1 MMNLDKVFVVD
12 IECDGLLDTLTKLH
26 VLSACYYSENNKWE
40 IISTNDSAR
49 IQNLVGNPDNVIV
62 GHNFIG
68 YDKPAL
74 EKLGYEFKAQVI
86 DTLGLSWYLYNE
98 HLKHG
103 LESWGE
109 RFGVPKPEIEDWE
122 NLTYEDYK
130 HRCEEDVKI
139 NTNLWVKMLSLLTEL
154 YEDRNTIISV
164 IKYFTFK
171 MECLRYQ
178 EENKVLIDIEK
189 CKENLGILES
199 IIEEKNEQLKKVM
212 PKVPK
217 YSVRKKPAN
226 PFKKDGSLSAA
237 GERWFDLLEKAN
249 LPSDYDGELKEVV
262 KYDEPNP
269 ASDQQMKDYLTSLGW
284 TPKFFKDGANGKVP
298 QLRDDDKN
306 LCPNIQ
312 KLIAI
317 KPELEALD
325 GLSVASHRAGYLK
338 AFLKYADKDGYAI
351 ARCNGFAK
359 TIRLKHSN
367 PFVNLPKPTAQYGE
381 YVRSVMIAPPGKVLI
396 GSDVSSLEDKTK
408 QIAIYSYDPKY
419 VEQMNV
425 KGWDAHLDI
434 GERSGL
440 LNSEEIKFFKW
451 FKSKDKKQEDCPE
464 IYLNFSEEALEKEF
478 VRLSKKRAVAK
489 TVNYAC
495 LPQDNTEVLT
505 KYGWKFVDDLS
516 IDDEVLTYNSE
527 LDKTEFSP
535 IRYIHKYKDAEVINM
550 SNKWWSIESTKD
562 HRWFGKKRF
571 DHSGKK
577 VYKNIFL
584 TTSEINS
591 EFSILNSAEY
601 KGGDSDISLNDAE
614 LLGWIVSDGY
624 LKWSDISSGSS
635 TSKGRK
641 RGIKCSIAQSKKK
654 YFNDIKELLD
664 DMEADYS
671 ISENNSNVH
680 VFTINSSWIRNFMDK
695 ILKDRSNK
703 HEIDWVSLILSMK
716 IESIERFFIAF
727 FKGDGTYRDTK
738 SLTITQNRGNILD
751 AIELCGNLLGYRT
764 TKSNRK
770 SNKKCFDI
778 NFSKLNYTTGQRIVR
793 KFSRITD
800 VFCLTVDNGT
810 FLIRQ
815 NNTITI
821 TGNCTYGAGAAK
833 IAESAGIPQ
842 KEASGVVKAYWERN
856 WSVKQYAEDRE
867 TKQADGKTWVY
878 NPYSKLWLYL
888 TSEHIKFSACNQNA
902 GVKMFDLWI
911 YFMIN
916 EGLKP
921 IAQFHDEVLLC
932 VDEDKAE
939 WAEKTLHKCM
949 ENVNNLLGYPIKLEV
964 DVQVGRTYADVH

>member
-408 QIAIYSYDPKY
+408 QIAIYSYDPDY

-464 IYLNFSEEALEKEF
+464 IYLNFSEEDMSKEY

-489 TVNYAC
+489 TVNYA
-495 LPQDNTEVLT
+495 
-505 KYGWKFVDDLS
+505 
-516 IDDEVLTYNSE
+516 
-527 LDKTEFSP
+527 
-535 IRYIHKYKDAEVINM
+535 A
-550 SNKWWSIESTKD
+550 
-562 HRWFGKKRF
+562 
-571 DHSGKK
+571 
-577 VYKNIFL
+577 
-584 TTSEINS
+584 
-591 EFSILNSAEY
+591 
-601 KGGDSDISLNDAE
+601 
-614 LLGWIVSDGY
+614 
-624 LKWSDISSGSS
+624 
-635 TSKGRK
+635 
-641 RGIKCSIAQSKKK
+641 
-654 YFNDIKELLD
+654 
-664 DMEADYS
+664 
-671 ISENNSNVH
+671 
-680 VFTINSSWIRNFMDK
+680 
-695 ILKDRSNK
+695 
-703 HEIDWVSLILSMK
+703 
-716 IESIERFFIAF
+716 
-727 FKGDGTYRDTK
+727 
-738 SLTITQNRGNILD
+738 
-751 AIELCGNLLGYRT
+751 
-764 TKSNRK
+764 
-770 SNKKCFDI
+770 
-778 NFSKLNYTTGQRIVR
+778 
-793 KFSRITD
+793 
-800 VFCLTVDNGT
+800 
-810 FLIRQ
+810 
-815 NNTITI
+815 
-821 TGNCTYGAGAAK
+821 TYGAGASK
-833 IAESAGIPQ
+833 ISESAGIQ
-842 KEASGVVKAYWERN
+842 LREAKNVLETYWERN

-867 TKQADGKTWVY
+867 TKQVDGKTWVY

>member
-1 MMNLDKVFVVD
+1 MNLDKVFVVD

-408 QIAIYSYDPKY
+408 QIAIYSYDPDY

-464 IYLNFSEEALEKEF
+464 IYLNFSEEDMSKEY

-489 TVNYAC
+489 TVNYA
-495 LPQDNTEVLT
+495 
-505 KYGWKFVDDLS
+505 
-516 IDDEVLTYNSE
+516 
-527 LDKTEFSP
+527 
-535 IRYIHKYKDAEVINM
+535 A
-550 SNKWWSIESTKD
+550 
-562 HRWFGKKRF
+562 
-571 DHSGKK
+571 
-577 VYKNIFL
+577 
-584 TTSEINS
+584 
-591 EFSILNSAEY
+591 
-601 KGGDSDISLNDAE
+601 
-614 LLGWIVSDGY
+614 
-624 LKWSDISSGSS
+624 
-635 TSKGRK
+635 
-641 RGIKCSIAQSKKK
+641 
-654 YFNDIKELLD
+654 
-664 DMEADYS
+664 
-671 ISENNSNVH
+671 
-680 VFTINSSWIRNFMDK
+680 
-695 ILKDRSNK
+695 
-703 HEIDWVSLILSMK
+703 
-716 IESIERFFIAF
+716 
-727 FKGDGTYRDTK
+727 
-738 SLTITQNRGNILD
+738 
-751 AIELCGNLLGYRT
+751 
-764 TKSNRK
+764 
-770 SNKKCFDI
+770 
-778 NFSKLNYTTGQRIVR
+778 
-793 KFSRITD
+793 
-800 VFCLTVDNGT
+800 
-810 FLIRQ
+810 
-815 NNTITI
+815 
-821 TGNCTYGAGAAK
+821 TYGAGASK
-833 IAESAGIPQ
+833 ISESAGIQ
-842 KEASGVVKAYWERN
+842 LREAKNVLETYWERN

-867 TKQADGKTWVY
+867 TKQVDGKTWVY

>member
-1 MMNLDKVFVVD
+1 MNLDKVFVVD

-408 QIAIYSYDPKY
+408 QIAIYSYDPDY

-464 IYLNFSEEALEKEF
+464 IYLNFSEEDMSKEY

-489 TVNYAC
+489 TVNYA
-495 LPQDNTEVLT
+495 
-505 KYGWKFVDDLS
+505 
-516 IDDEVLTYNSE
+516 
-527 LDKTEFSP
+527 
-535 IRYIHKYKDAEVINM
+535 A
-550 SNKWWSIESTKD
+550 
-562 HRWFGKKRF
+562 
-571 DHSGKK
+571 
-577 VYKNIFL
+577 
-584 TTSEINS
+584 
-591 EFSILNSAEY
+591 
-601 KGGDSDISLNDAE
+601 
-614 LLGWIVSDGY
+614 
-624 LKWSDISSGSS
+624 
-635 TSKGRK
+635 
-641 RGIKCSIAQSKKK
+641 
-654 YFNDIKELLD
+654 
-664 DMEADYS
+664 
-671 ISENNSNVH
+671 
-680 VFTINSSWIRNFMDK
+680 
-695 ILKDRSNK
+695 
-703 HEIDWVSLILSMK
+703 
-716 IESIERFFIAF
+716 
-727 FKGDGTYRDTK
+727 
-738 SLTITQNRGNILD
+738 
-751 AIELCGNLLGYRT
+751 
-764 TKSNRK
+764 
-770 SNKKCFDI
+770 
-778 NFSKLNYTTGQRIVR
+778 
-793 KFSRITD
+793 
-800 VFCLTVDNGT
+800 
-810 FLIRQ
+810 
-815 NNTITI
+815 
-821 TGNCTYGAGAAK
+821 TYGAGASK
-833 IAESAGIPQ
+833 ISESAGIQ
-842 KEASGVVKAYWERN
+842 LREAKNVLETYWERN

>member
-408 QIAIYSYDPKY
+408 QIAIYSYDPDY

-464 IYLNFSEEALEKEF
+464 IYLNFSEEDMSKEY

-489 TVNYAC
+489 TVNYA
-495 LPQDNTEVLT
+495 
-505 KYGWKFVDDLS
+505 
-516 IDDEVLTYNSE
+516 
-527 LDKTEFSP
+527 
-535 IRYIHKYKDAEVINM
+535 A
-550 SNKWWSIESTKD
+550 
-562 HRWFGKKRF
+562 
-571 DHSGKK
+571 
-577 VYKNIFL
+577 
-584 TTSEINS
+584 
-591 EFSILNSAEY
+591 
-601 KGGDSDISLNDAE
+601 
-614 LLGWIVSDGY
+614 
-624 LKWSDISSGSS
+624 
-635 TSKGRK
+635 
-641 RGIKCSIAQSKKK
+641 
-654 YFNDIKELLD
+654 
-664 DMEADYS
+664 
-671 ISENNSNVH
+671 
-680 VFTINSSWIRNFMDK
+680 
-695 ILKDRSNK
+695 
-703 HEIDWVSLILSMK
+703 
-716 IESIERFFIAF
+716 
-727 FKGDGTYRDTK
+727 
-738 SLTITQNRGNILD
+738 
-751 AIELCGNLLGYRT
+751 
-764 TKSNRK
+764 
-770 SNKKCFDI
+770 
-778 NFSKLNYTTGQRIVR
+778 
-793 KFSRITD
+793 
-800 VFCLTVDNGT
+800 
-810 FLIRQ
+810 
-815 NNTITI
+815 
-821 TGNCTYGAGAAK
+821 TYGAGASK
-833 IAESAGIPQ
+833 ISESAGIQ
-842 KEASGVVKAYWERN
+842 LREAKNVLETYWERN

>member
-139 NTNLWVKMLSLLTEL
+139 NTNLWVKMLALLTEL
-154 YEDRNTIISV
+154 YEDRNAIISV
-164 IKYFTFK
+164 VKYFTFK

-199 IIEEKNEQLKKVM
+199 IIEDKNEQLKKVM

-217 YSVRKKPAN
+217 YSIRKKPAN

-262 KYDEPNP
+262 KYDDPNP

-451 FKSKDKKQEDCPE
+451 FKSKDKKQEDCPD
-464 IYLNFSEEALEKEF
+464 IYSNFSEEALEKEF

-535 IRYIHKYKDAEVINM
+535 IRYIHKYKDAEVTEM
-550 SNKWWSIESTKD
+550 SDGFWSIESTPN
-562 HRWFGKKRF
+562 HRWIGVEDGSSKFVFKQT
-571 DHSGKK
+571 
-577 VYKNIFL
+577 Y
-584 TTSEINS
+584 EIS
-591 EFSILNSAEY
+591 DSFSILVSSDNETNFKSY
-601 KGGDSDISLNDAE
+601 VDS
-614 LLGWIVSDGY
+614 
-624 LKWSDISSGSS
+624 
-635 TSKGRK
+635 SK
-641 RGIKCSIAQSKKK
+641 I
-654 YFNDIKELLD
+654 
-664 DMEADYS
+664 
-671 ISENNSNVH
+671 
-680 VFTINSSWIRNFMDK
+680 
-695 ILKDRSNK
+695 
-703 HEIDWVSLILSMK
+703 
-716 IESIERFFIAF
+716 
-727 FKGDGTYRDTK
+727 TK
-738 SLTITQNRGNILD
+738 
-751 AIELCGNLLGYRT
+751 
-764 TKSNRK
+764 
-770 SNKKCFDI
+770 
-778 NFSKLNYTTGQRIVR
+778 
-793 KFSRITD
+793 KFSRVTD